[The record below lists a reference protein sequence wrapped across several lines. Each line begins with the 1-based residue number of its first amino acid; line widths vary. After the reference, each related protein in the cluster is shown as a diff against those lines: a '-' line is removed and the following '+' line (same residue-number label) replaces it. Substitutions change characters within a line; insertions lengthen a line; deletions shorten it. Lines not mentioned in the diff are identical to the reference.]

1 MRFIPYVPSGEIC
14 GWRTDDTASIYF
26 YRNTRHPEPPCVLHA
41 TIIGHSGIGLPE
53 SREIETATLEFIG
66 AGLFGEPRDGGGHQW
81 TGDSYKFGIYLSGRN
96 TVIIQQDGSG
106 IYPYLLDELE
116 ADKTWREI
124 CARLTPELLWNLC
137 ISLTST
143 YRKGR
148 EDERNRLHRM
158 FLEGKLKK
166 RQRHNTT
173 SIVEMP

>member
-1 MRFIPYVPSGEIC
+1 
-14 GWRTDDTASIYF
+14 
-26 YRNTRHPEPPCVLHA
+26 VLHA